1 MNILTDDIKK
11 LIRRLAV
18 PAIVGT
24 LFQTLYNVVDT
35 FFAGKISPEAL
46 SALSKSFPVYFVI
59 IATSIG
65 VTVAGTSLIGNSI
78 GEKNEK
84 NSIFYVSVFIS
95 IILNFHRVVSG
106 FNEINIILGYTWNF
120 NIYELIF
127 QILFQI
133 LFCYS
138 IGFIFLKRFYDV
150 ISGNLLNIRTILIFT
165 LIVLAFWSLGSSLQL
180 IIFDNVISQ
189 NIFYKAY
196 LIRITLSG
204 VLMLLSVKFL
214 YLNKQNNLKE
224 LENEKLK
231 SSYLNSK
238 LENLKDQINPHFLF
252 NSFANLSALIDEN
265 QKTAKKY
272 LSNLSD
278 VFRYSLNNSNE
289 QIVNLADELELLN
302 SYIELYKIRIKDGL
316 TLIVDLNDKEK
327 KILSMSLQPLL
338 ENVIKHNEISKEK
351 PVTIELKQRGNLFSF
366 KNNLN
371 QRNKSVSENGIG
383 LSNLN
388 ERYKILVGKEIDI
401 QNTSSQFIVT
411 LPLV

>member
-1 MNILTDDIKK
+1 MYITNK
-11 LIRRLAV
+11 
-18 PAIVGT
+18 
-24 LFQTLYNVVDT
+24 
-35 FFAGKISPEAL
+35 
-46 SALSKSFPVYFVI
+46 
-59 IATSIG
+59 
-65 VTVAGTSLIGNSI
+65 
-78 GEKNEK
+78 EK

-316 TLIVDLNDKEK
+316 TLIVDLKDKEK

-401 QNTSSQFIVT
+401 QNTSSQFIVK

>member
-1 MNILTDDIKK
+1 MYITNKE
-11 LIRRLAV
+11 
-18 PAIVGT
+18 
-24 LFQTLYNVVDT
+24 N
-35 FFAGKISPEAL
+35 
-46 SALSKSFPVYFVI
+46 
-59 IATSIG
+59 
-65 VTVAGTSLIGNSI
+65 
-78 GEKNEK
+78 

-196 LIRITLSG
+196 LIRIILSG

>member
-1 MNILTDDIKK
+1 MYITNKEN
-11 LIRRLAV
+11 
-18 PAIVGT
+18 
-24 LFQTLYNVVDT
+24 Y
-35 FFAGKISPEAL
+35 
-46 SALSKSFPVYFVI
+46 
-59 IATSIG
+59 
-65 VTVAGTSLIGNSI
+65 
-78 GEKNEK
+78 
-84 NSIFYVSVFIS
+84 SIFYISVFIS

>member
-1 MNILTDDIKK
+1 MYITNKE
-11 LIRRLAV
+11 
-18 PAIVGT
+18 
-24 LFQTLYNVVDT
+24 N
-35 FFAGKISPEAL
+35 
-46 SALSKSFPVYFVI
+46 
-59 IATSIG
+59 
-65 VTVAGTSLIGNSI
+65 
-78 GEKNEK
+78 

-204 VLMLLSVKFL
+204 VLILLSVKFL

-238 LENLKDQINPHFLF
+238 LENLKNQINPHFLF

-272 LSNLSD
+272 LSYLSD

>member
-1 MNILTDDIKK
+1 MYK
-11 LIRRLAV
+11 R
-18 PAIVGT
+18 
-24 LFQTLYNVVDT
+24 Q
-35 FFAGKISPEAL
+35 
-46 SALSKSFPVYFVI
+46 
-59 IATSIG
+59 
-65 VTVAGTSLIGNSI
+65 
-78 GEKNEK
+78 
-84 NSIFYVSVFIS
+84 IFYVSVFIS

-371 QRNKSVSENGIG
+371 QMNKSVSENGIG

>member
-1 MNILTDDIKK
+1 MYITNKE
-11 LIRRLAV
+11 
-18 PAIVGT
+18 
-24 LFQTLYNVVDT
+24 N
-35 FFAGKISPEAL
+35 
-46 SALSKSFPVYFVI
+46 
-59 IATSIG
+59 
-65 VTVAGTSLIGNSI
+65 
-78 GEKNEK
+78 
-84 NSIFYVSVFIS
+84 NSIFYLSVFIS

-150 ISGNLLNIRTILIFT
+150 ISRNLLNIRTILIFT

>member
-1 MNILTDDIKK
+1 MYITNKE
-11 LIRRLAV
+11 
-18 PAIVGT
+18 
-24 LFQTLYNVVDT
+24 N
-35 FFAGKISPEAL
+35 
-46 SALSKSFPVYFVI
+46 
-59 IATSIG
+59 
-65 VTVAGTSLIGNSI
+65 
-78 GEKNEK
+78 

-138 IGFIFLKRFYDV
+138 VGFIFLKRFYDV

-371 QRNKSVSENGIG
+371 QMNKSVRENGIG

-401 QNTSSQFIVT
+401 QITSSQFIVT
-411 LPLV
+411 LPIV

>member
-1 MNILTDDIKK
+1 MSDMYITNKE
-11 LIRRLAV
+11 
-18 PAIVGT
+18 
-24 LFQTLYNVVDT
+24 N
-35 FFAGKISPEAL
+35 
-46 SALSKSFPVYFVI
+46 
-59 IATSIG
+59 
-65 VTVAGTSLIGNSI
+65 
-78 GEKNEK
+78 

-165 LIVLAFWSLGSSLQL
+165 LIVLAFWFLGSSLQL

>member
-1 MNILTDDIKK
+1 MYITNKE
-11 LIRRLAV
+11 
-18 PAIVGT
+18 
-24 LFQTLYNVVDT
+24 N
-35 FFAGKISPEAL
+35 
-46 SALSKSFPVYFVI
+46 
-59 IATSIG
+59 
-65 VTVAGTSLIGNSI
+65 
-78 GEKNEK
+78 

-165 LIVLAFWSLGSSLQL
+165 LIVLVFWSLGSSLQL
-180 IIFDNVISQ
+180 IIYDNVISQ

>member
-1 MNILTDDIKK
+1 MYITNKE
-11 LIRRLAV
+11 
-18 PAIVGT
+18 
-24 LFQTLYNVVDT
+24 N
-35 FFAGKISPEAL
+35 
-46 SALSKSFPVYFVI
+46 
-59 IATSIG
+59 
-65 VTVAGTSLIGNSI
+65 
-78 GEKNEK
+78 

-95 IILNFHRVVSG
+95 IILNFHRVISG

-180 IIFDNVISQ
+180 IIYDNVISQ

-316 TLIVDLNDKEK
+316 TLIVDINDKEK

>member
-1 MNILTDDIKK
+1 MYITNKE
-11 LIRRLAV
+11 
-18 PAIVGT
+18 
-24 LFQTLYNVVDT
+24 N
-35 FFAGKISPEAL
+35 
-46 SALSKSFPVYFVI
+46 
-59 IATSIG
+59 
-65 VTVAGTSLIGNSI
+65 
-78 GEKNEK
+78 

-138 IGFIFLKRFYDV
+138 IGFIFLKRFYYV

-180 IIFDNVISQ
+180 IIYDNVISQ

>member
-1 MNILTDDIKK
+1 MYITNKE
-11 LIRRLAV
+11 
-18 PAIVGT
+18 
-24 LFQTLYNVVDT
+24 N
-35 FFAGKISPEAL
+35 
-46 SALSKSFPVYFVI
+46 
-59 IATSIG
+59 
-65 VTVAGTSLIGNSI
+65 
-78 GEKNEK
+78 

>member
-1 MNILTDDIKK
+1 MYITNKE
-11 LIRRLAV
+11 
-18 PAIVGT
+18 
-24 LFQTLYNVVDT
+24 N
-35 FFAGKISPEAL
+35 
-46 SALSKSFPVYFVI
+46 
-59 IATSIG
+59 
-65 VTVAGTSLIGNSI
+65 
-78 GEKNEK
+78 

-316 TLIVDLNDKEK
+316 TLIVDLKDKEK

-338 ENVIKHNEISKEK
+338 ENVIKHNEISKDK

>member
-1 MNILTDDIKK
+1 MYITNK
-11 LIRRLAV
+11 
-18 PAIVGT
+18 
-24 LFQTLYNVVDT
+24 
-35 FFAGKISPEAL
+35 
-46 SALSKSFPVYFVI
+46 
-59 IATSIG
+59 
-65 VTVAGTSLIGNSI
+65 
-78 GEKNEK
+78 EK

-316 TLIVDLNDKEK
+316 TLIVDL
-327 KILSMSLQPLL
+327 ISL
-338 ENVIKHNEISKEK
+338 KISKES
-351 PVTIELKQRGNLFSF
+351 PSDN
-366 KNNLN
+366 
-371 QRNKSVSENGIG
+371 
-383 LSNLN
+383 
-388 ERYKILVGKEIDI
+388 
-401 QNTSSQFIVT
+401 
-411 LPLV
+411 

>member
-1 MNILTDDIKK
+1 MYITNK
-11 LIRRLAV
+11 
-18 PAIVGT
+18 
-24 LFQTLYNVVDT
+24 
-35 FFAGKISPEAL
+35 
-46 SALSKSFPVYFVI
+46 
-59 IATSIG
+59 
-65 VTVAGTSLIGNSI
+65 
-78 GEKNEK
+78 EK

-316 TLIVDLNDKEK
+316 TLIVDLKDKEK

>member
-1 MNILTDDIKK
+1 MYITNKE
-11 LIRRLAV
+11 
-18 PAIVGT
+18 
-24 LFQTLYNVVDT
+24 N
-35 FFAGKISPEAL
+35 
-46 SALSKSFPVYFVI
+46 
-59 IATSIG
+59 
-65 VTVAGTSLIGNSI
+65 
-78 GEKNEK
+78 

-138 IGFIFLKRFYDV
+138 IGFIFLKRLYYV

>member
-1 MNILTDDIKK
+1 MYITNKE
-11 LIRRLAV
+11 
-18 PAIVGT
+18 
-24 LFQTLYNVVDT
+24 N
-35 FFAGKISPEAL
+35 
-46 SALSKSFPVYFVI
+46 
-59 IATSIG
+59 
-65 VTVAGTSLIGNSI
+65 
-78 GEKNEK
+78 

-165 LIVLAFWSLGSSLQL
+165 LIVLAFWFLGSSLQL

>member
-1 MNILTDDIKK
+1 MYITNKE
-11 LIRRLAV
+11 
-18 PAIVGT
+18 
-24 LFQTLYNVVDT
+24 N
-35 FFAGKISPEAL
+35 
-46 SALSKSFPVYFVI
+46 
-59 IATSIG
+59 
-65 VTVAGTSLIGNSI
+65 
-78 GEKNEK
+78 

-127 QILFQI
+127 QIVFQI

-180 IIFDNVISQ
+180 IIYDNVISQ

-204 VLMLLSVKFL
+204 VLILLSVKFL

>member
-1 MNILTDDIKK
+1 MYITNKEN
-11 LIRRLAV
+11 
-18 PAIVGT
+18 
-24 LFQTLYNVVDT
+24 Y
-35 FFAGKISPEAL
+35 
-46 SALSKSFPVYFVI
+46 
-59 IATSIG
+59 
-65 VTVAGTSLIGNSI
+65 
-78 GEKNEK
+78 
-84 NSIFYVSVFIS
+84 SIFYISVFIS

-165 LIVLAFWSLGSSLQL
+165 LIVLAFWFLGSSLQL

-316 TLIVDLNDKEK
+316 TLIVDLKDKEK

>member
-1 MNILTDDIKK
+1 MYITNKEN
-11 LIRRLAV
+11 
-18 PAIVGT
+18 
-24 LFQTLYNVVDT
+24 Y
-35 FFAGKISPEAL
+35 
-46 SALSKSFPVYFVI
+46 
-59 IATSIG
+59 
-65 VTVAGTSLIGNSI
+65 
-78 GEKNEK
+78 
-84 NSIFYVSVFIS
+84 SIFYVSVFIS

>member
-1 MNILTDDIKK
+1 MYITNKE
-11 LIRRLAV
+11 
-18 PAIVGT
+18 
-24 LFQTLYNVVDT
+24 N
-35 FFAGKISPEAL
+35 
-46 SALSKSFPVYFVI
+46 
-59 IATSIG
+59 
-65 VTVAGTSLIGNSI
+65 
-78 GEKNEK
+78 

-165 LIVLAFWSLGSSLQL
+165 LIVLVFWSLGSSLQL
-180 IIFDNVISQ
+180 IIYDNVISQ

-327 KILSMSLQPLL
+327 NS
-338 ENVIKHNEISKEK
+338 
-351 PVTIELKQRGNLFSF
+351 
-366 KNNLN
+366 
-371 QRNKSVSENGIG
+371 
-383 LSNLN
+383 
-388 ERYKILVGKEIDI
+388 
-401 QNTSSQFIVT
+401 
-411 LPLV
+411 

>member
-1 MNILTDDIKK
+1 MYITNK
-11 LIRRLAV
+11 
-18 PAIVGT
+18 
-24 LFQTLYNVVDT
+24 
-35 FFAGKISPEAL
+35 
-46 SALSKSFPVYFVI
+46 
-59 IATSIG
+59 
-65 VTVAGTSLIGNSI
+65 
-78 GEKNEK
+78 EK

>member
-1 MNILTDDIKK
+1 MYITNK
-11 LIRRLAV
+11 
-18 PAIVGT
+18 
-24 LFQTLYNVVDT
+24 
-35 FFAGKISPEAL
+35 
-46 SALSKSFPVYFVI
+46 
-59 IATSIG
+59 
-65 VTVAGTSLIGNSI
+65 
-78 GEKNEK
+78 EK

-401 QNTSSQFIVT
+401 QNTSSQFIVK

>member
-1 MNILTDDIKK
+1 MYITNKE
-11 LIRRLAV
+11 
-18 PAIVGT
+18 
-24 LFQTLYNVVDT
+24 N
-35 FFAGKISPEAL
+35 
-46 SALSKSFPVYFVI
+46 
-59 IATSIG
+59 
-65 VTVAGTSLIGNSI
+65 
-78 GEKNEK
+78 

-366 KNNLN
+366 KNNIN

>member
-1 MNILTDDIKK
+1 MSDMYITNKE
-11 LIRRLAV
+11 
-18 PAIVGT
+18 
-24 LFQTLYNVVDT
+24 N
-35 FFAGKISPEAL
+35 
-46 SALSKSFPVYFVI
+46 
-59 IATSIG
+59 
-65 VTVAGTSLIGNSI
+65 
-78 GEKNEK
+78 

-165 LIVLAFWSLGSSLQL
+165 LIVLVFWSLGSSLQL
-180 IIFDNVISQ
+180 IIYDNVISQ

-316 TLIVDLNDKEK
+316 TLIVDLKDKEK

-351 PVTIELKQRGNLFSF
+351 PITIELKQRGNLFSF

>member
-1 MNILTDDIKK
+1 MYITNKE
-11 LIRRLAV
+11 
-18 PAIVGT
+18 
-24 LFQTLYNVVDT
+24 N
-35 FFAGKISPEAL
+35 
-46 SALSKSFPVYFVI
+46 
-59 IATSIG
+59 
-65 VTVAGTSLIGNSI
+65 
-78 GEKNEK
+78 

-138 IGFIFLKRFYDV
+138 IGFIFLKRLYYV

-204 VLMLLSVKFL
+204 FLMLLSVKFL

-327 KILSMSLQPLL
+327 NS
-338 ENVIKHNEISKEK
+338 
-351 PVTIELKQRGNLFSF
+351 
-366 KNNLN
+366 
-371 QRNKSVSENGIG
+371 
-383 LSNLN
+383 
-388 ERYKILVGKEIDI
+388 
-401 QNTSSQFIVT
+401 
-411 LPLV
+411 

>member
-1 MNILTDDIKK
+1 MYITNKEN
-11 LIRRLAV
+11 
-18 PAIVGT
+18 
-24 LFQTLYNVVDT
+24 Y
-35 FFAGKISPEAL
+35 
-46 SALSKSFPVYFVI
+46 
-59 IATSIG
+59 
-65 VTVAGTSLIGNSI
+65 
-78 GEKNEK
+78 
-84 NSIFYVSVFIS
+84 SIFYISVFIS

-316 TLIVDLNDKEK
+316 TLIVDLKDKEK

>member
-1 MNILTDDIKK
+1 MYITNK
-11 LIRRLAV
+11 
-18 PAIVGT
+18 
-24 LFQTLYNVVDT
+24 
-35 FFAGKISPEAL
+35 
-46 SALSKSFPVYFVI
+46 
-59 IATSIG
+59 
-65 VTVAGTSLIGNSI
+65 
-78 GEKNEK
+78 EK

-127 QILFQI
+127 QIVFQI

-204 VLMLLSVKFL
+204 VLILLSVKFL

-371 QRNKSVSENGIG
+371 
-383 LSNLN
+383 
-388 ERYKILVGKEIDI
+388 
-401 QNTSSQFIVT
+401 
-411 LPLV
+411 

>member
-1 MNILTDDIKK
+1 MSDMYITNKE
-11 LIRRLAV
+11 
-18 PAIVGT
+18 
-24 LFQTLYNVVDT
+24 N
-35 FFAGKISPEAL
+35 
-46 SALSKSFPVYFVI
+46 
-59 IATSIG
+59 
-65 VTVAGTSLIGNSI
+65 
-78 GEKNEK
+78 

-366 KNNLN
+366 KNNIN

>member
-1 MNILTDDIKK
+1 MYITNKE
-11 LIRRLAV
+11 
-18 PAIVGT
+18 
-24 LFQTLYNVVDT
+24 N
-35 FFAGKISPEAL
+35 
-46 SALSKSFPVYFVI
+46 
-59 IATSIG
+59 
-65 VTVAGTSLIGNSI
+65 
-78 GEKNEK
+78 

-316 TLIVDLNDKEK
+316 TLIVDLKDKEK

>member
-1 MNILTDDIKK
+1 MYITNKE
-11 LIRRLAV
+11 
-18 PAIVGT
+18 
-24 LFQTLYNVVDT
+24 N
-35 FFAGKISPEAL
+35 
-46 SALSKSFPVYFVI
+46 
-59 IATSIG
+59 
-65 VTVAGTSLIGNSI
+65 
-78 GEKNEK
+78 

-180 IIFDNVISQ
+180 IIYDNVISQ

>member
-1 MNILTDDIKK
+1 MSDMYITNKE
-11 LIRRLAV
+11 
-18 PAIVGT
+18 
-24 LFQTLYNVVDT
+24 N
-35 FFAGKISPEAL
+35 
-46 SALSKSFPVYFVI
+46 
-59 IATSIG
+59 
-65 VTVAGTSLIGNSI
+65 
-78 GEKNEK
+78 

-150 ISGNLLNIRTILIFT
+150 ISRNLLNIRTILIFT

-316 TLIVDLNDKEK
+316 TLIVDLKDKEK

>member
-1 MNILTDDIKK
+1 MYITNKE
-11 LIRRLAV
+11 
-18 PAIVGT
+18 
-24 LFQTLYNVVDT
+24 N
-35 FFAGKISPEAL
+35 
-46 SALSKSFPVYFVI
+46 
-59 IATSIG
+59 
-65 VTVAGTSLIGNSI
+65 
-78 GEKNEK
+78 

-204 VLMLLSVKFL
+204 VLILLSVKFL

>member
-1 MNILTDDIKK
+1 MYITNKE
-11 LIRRLAV
+11 
-18 PAIVGT
+18 
-24 LFQTLYNVVDT
+24 N
-35 FFAGKISPEAL
+35 
-46 SALSKSFPVYFVI
+46 
-59 IATSIG
+59 
-65 VTVAGTSLIGNSI
+65 
-78 GEKNEK
+78 

-106 FNEINIILGYTWNF
+106 FNKINIILGYTWNF

-127 QILFQI
+127 QNLFQI

>member
-1 MNILTDDIKK
+1 MYITNKE
-11 LIRRLAV
+11 
-18 PAIVGT
+18 
-24 LFQTLYNVVDT
+24 N
-35 FFAGKISPEAL
+35 
-46 SALSKSFPVYFVI
+46 
-59 IATSIG
+59 
-65 VTVAGTSLIGNSI
+65 
-78 GEKNEK
+78 

-204 VLMLLSVKFL
+204 FLMLLSVKFL

>member
-1 MNILTDDIKK
+1 MYITNKE
-11 LIRRLAV
+11 
-18 PAIVGT
+18 
-24 LFQTLYNVVDT
+24 N
-35 FFAGKISPEAL
+35 
-46 SALSKSFPVYFVI
+46 
-59 IATSIG
+59 
-65 VTVAGTSLIGNSI
+65 
-78 GEKNEK
+78 

-95 IILNFHRVVSG
+95 IILNFHRVISG

>member
-1 MNILTDDIKK
+1 MYITNK
-11 LIRRLAV
+11 
-18 PAIVGT
+18 
-24 LFQTLYNVVDT
+24 
-35 FFAGKISPEAL
+35 
-46 SALSKSFPVYFVI
+46 
-59 IATSIG
+59 
-65 VTVAGTSLIGNSI
+65 
-78 GEKNEK
+78 EK

-127 QILFQI
+127 QIVFQI

-204 VLMLLSVKFL
+204 VLILLSVKFL